1 MSSINAYVSRKNRG
15 ALPAPAEF
23 VFQLLRVDRP
33 ILQGAEGFLDAGP
46 VDLDDGFV
54 AGLQLKF
61 LDDLA
66 RDDDPEG
73 RAPPPDPGPDTG
85 HDYYMLDYT
94 YNTSGR
100 VFGSPYARPAAVENG
115 ASALPRR
122 RAKGQYGPVPFV
134 TTRGGRAC
142 SFRWRPLG
150 TRKKGTGDSRSCSTA
165 GRWRR

>member
-73 RAPPPDPGPDTG
+73 RAPPPDPGPATG
-85 HDYYMLDYT
+85 HDYYMLDDA
-94 YNTSGR
+94 YNTSRR
-100 VFGSPYARPAAVENG
+100 VFGGVICIIYHIVIM
-115 ASALPRR
+115 
-122 RAKGQYGPVPFV
+122 
-134 TTRGGRAC
+134 
-142 SFRWRPLG
+142 
-150 TRKKGTGDSRSCSTA
+150 SRSRA
-165 GRWRR
+165 RVRRWGMITIC